1 MSRESRAG
9 GDLSKRLGD
18 APAGAAADGVKLLAG
33 GSDGRFSPVGLDTN
47 GGELRRLR
55 VQCGLLIGALLTS
68 GGERVI
74 QPGILAAHLSE
85 RPAELG
91 RLIARLSERPVE
103 LDRLA
108 ARLSERLVES
118 GRLAAGRRECPVE
131 LERLAARLSE
141 RPAELGRLAA
151 RLSERHAK
159 PGILIARRGAL
170 RRQLRSL
177 ALLFLKCGAQTCQ
190 LGGQAGNFDFAL
202 AYGYTQQGLQPR
214 PFLAAGFQLYFG
226 LDCACE
232 PPER

>member
-108 ARLSERLVES
+108 ARLSER
-118 GRLAAGRRECPVE
+118 
-131 LERLAARLSE
+131 
-141 RPAELGRLAA
+141 PAELGRLAA